1 MSPGGAVL
9 RQGREVAPGYRVV
22 RLLSR
27 GNTLDVYDAWSEE
40 RSSRAIVKTLRP
52 DRRDDWNAHGALLR
66 EGCLLRELAHPHL
79 VRAYDV
85 IDAPRPVIVL
95 ETLMGET
102 LAHLVERRSRR
113 LGAVELGILGLQLAS
128 ALRYLH
134 RNGYL
139 HLDLKPS
146 NVVAEA
152 GRAKIIDL
160 SVAQPPGPIRPGV
173 GTWCYLAPEQAL
185 GRSVDSA
192 ADVWGLGATL
202 WEAAIGHAPFDDG
215 DDGPEYPQLVRRAE
229 SVRRLRPRL
238 PRGLAATIDASL
250 EPDPRLRPGLDD
262 VTEVVGRVLG
272 VPDLATV
279 T

>member
-1 MSPGGAVL
+1 VSSGGPVA
-9 RQGREVAPGYRVV
+9 RQGSEVVAGYRVV

-27 GNTLDVYDAWSEE
+27 GNILDVYDAWSEE
-40 RSSRAIVKTLRP
+40 RSCRCVVKTLRP
-52 DRRDDWNAHGALLR
+52 DRLDDWSARGALLR
-66 EGCLLRELAHPHL
+66 EGRLLSALTHPHL

-85 IDAPRPVIVL
+85 VDASRPAIVL
-95 ETLMGET
+95 ETLTGET
-102 LAHLVERRSRR
+102 LSYLVDRRSRR
-113 LGAVELGILGLQLAS
+113 LGAAELGILGLQLVS
-128 ALRYLH
+128 ALGYLH
-134 RNGYL
+134 RNGFL

-160 SVAQPPGPIRPGV
+160 SIAQPPGPIRPDV

-185 GRSVDSA
+185 GGSVGSA

-202 WEAAIGHAPFDDG
+202 WEAAIGRAPFDDG

-229 SVRRLRPRL
+229 PLRRLRPRL
-238 PRGLAATIDASL
+238 PHAVTATIDACL
-250 EPDPRLRPGLDD
+250 DPDPRLRPRLDD
-262 VTEVVGRVLG
+262 VAEVLGRVLG

-279 T
+279 I